1 LKRETNAQPVRE
13 QQAESA
19 PTAQSQRTTT
29 NRPVL
34 AAEQRAN
41 QSAVESFSPD
51 KPTNGPE
58 SLTDVCE
65 KELTS
70 PDASNPQTQQ
80 LPERPTDRSRSTL
93 RGNDP
98 SPSQSNAPQAQPG
111 TGPSKPTT
119 SSTDAHA
126 AAASS
131 SNPTKAAP
139 SKARGTPQFQP
150 NSVANAAP
158 APTSS
163 TQNSVAAERG
173 SGAVRPVTFA
183 PVSDS
188 KSPAQSANT
197 KARLANLAR
206 PTPFRESIE
215 ERSAATQVSRGLA
228 EAIRSGA
235 GEARL
240 RLSPDALG
248 TVFVDLKINGTSVE
262 AILHAGTDSARGLL
276 EDNLNGLKTALEAH
290 GLTVQSI
297 AVEPRETPQATLDSG
312 GTGVGTDGNPQAAD
326 PHTNAGRDGAQGGPE
341 HGGPHHGNAAPHDSA
356 WQSTDAPPW
365 TQVEHSDGLGGV
377 AIAASRVITLR
388 LDVRA

>member
-1 LKRETNAQPVRE
+1 M
-13 QQAESA
+13 
-19 PTAQSQRTTT
+19 
-29 NRPVL
+29 L

-119 SSTDAHA
+119 SSTDAQA

-139 SKARGTPQFQP
+139 SNARGTPQFQP

-183 PVSDS
+183 PVADS

-215 ERSAATQVSRGLA
+215 ERSAATQVSKGLA

-326 PHTNAGRDGAQGGPE
+326 PHTNAGRDGAQSGPE